1 MSLKNVTHQTKSN
14 SSVYSAL
21 VLYEIKG
28 HLNIIMKYQKK
39 ERNIEFQQPEW
50 YDDFLFHN
58 NSILNII
65 QK

>member
-1 MSLKNVTHQTKSN
+1 MSLKNVIRQTKLN

-39 ERNIEFQQPEW
+39 ERNIEFKQPEW
-50 YDDFLFHN
+50 
-58 NSILNII
+58 
-65 QK
+65 